1 MLSSSVILRG
11 LESSSNLNDLVR
23 RWKNVLLKAFS
34 ISYFLVI
41 PNQAVSPVEVGSSP
55 APAPAI
61 EEKPKEDGEDFEGLA
76 AVLEHLGLSD
86 FKTTFEDEQI
96 DLESFVRKKSAM
108 YSTLGS
114 VSCVL
119 NVLYKS
125 TLPAYLR

>member
-1 MLSSSVILRG
+1 MST
-11 LESSSNLNDLVR
+11 
-23 RWKNVLLKAFS
+23 
-34 ISYFLVI
+34 
-41 PNQAVSPVEVGSSP
+41 VEVGSSP
-55 APAPAI
+55 APAPAV

-125 TLPAYLR
+125 TLPAYLDRHRTAHVHHYRTSCLISSQEEDCMSC